1 MYKKICVIGE
11 GITSLIVT
19 RVLLDLNLEIDL
31 VSESFFSSKKYDNR
45 SLAISYSNFEYLKN
59 LKILD
64 KKNHTWKINEINLFN
79 AKNNQNI
86 SKIFDFKNRQNKPL
100 FIMAGYKNLVL
111 DLKEKIVKNSSLKI
125 YSTKIAKKI
134 IKDLTIHNIKSSYN
148 YSLVINCNNSNII
161 NNKFFNKK
169 IKKSYFSVS
178 FTSII
183 NHKNIKNEI
192 ASQFFMNQGPM
203 AFLPLSNSK
212 TFVIW
217 SVNEKHLSNKNKINY
232 SLFKKQIKKNVENN
246 LQIISLSKINQF
258 NLHFMVPREYYYENI
273 LSFGEALHQVHPLSG
288 QGLNM
293 IIRDIKLLNYIIKK
307 NMDLGLDLSVSVLKE
322 FRDEVKSYNY
332 LFSKSIDLTEKYFSI
347 NNEIFN
353 EISNQCLK
361 NINKNISLKN
371 ILIDIADKGINIQ
384 NW

>member
-183 NHKNIKNEI
+183 NHKNIKNE
-192 ASQFFMNQGPM
+192 
-203 AFLPLSNSK
+203 
-212 TFVIW
+212 
-217 SVNEKHLSNKNKINY
+217 
-232 SLFKKQIKKNVENN
+232 
-246 LQIISLSKINQF
+246 
-258 NLHFMVPREYYYENI
+258 
-273 LSFGEALHQVHPLSG
+273 
-288 QGLNM
+288 
-293 IIRDIKLLNYIIKK
+293 
-307 NMDLGLDLSVSVLKE
+307 
-322 FRDEVKSYNY
+322 
-332 LFSKSIDLTEKYFSI
+332 
-347 NNEIFN
+347 
-353 EISNQCLK
+353 
-361 NINKNISLKN
+361 
-371 ILIDIADKGINIQ
+371 
-384 NW
+384 

>member
-1 MYKKICVIGE
+1 
-11 GITSLIVT
+11 
-19 RVLLDLNLEIDL
+19 
-31 VSESFFSSKKYDNR
+31 
-45 SLAISYSNFEYLKN
+45 
-59 LKILD
+59 
-64 KKNHTWKINEINLFN
+64 
-79 AKNNQNI
+79 
-86 SKIFDFKNRQNKPL
+86 
-100 FIMAGYKNLVL
+100 MAGYKNLVL

>member
-1 MYKKICVIGE
+1 
-11 GITSLIVT
+11 
-19 RVLLDLNLEIDL
+19 
-31 VSESFFSSKKYDNR
+31 
-45 SLAISYSNFEYLKN
+45 
-59 LKILD
+59 D

-217 SVNEKHLSNKNKINY
+217 SVNEKHLSNKNKI
-232 SLFKKQIKKNVENN
+232 
-246 LQIISLSKINQF
+246 
-258 NLHFMVPREYYYENI
+258 
-273 LSFGEALHQVHPLSG
+273 
-288 QGLNM
+288 
-293 IIRDIKLLNYIIKK
+293 
-307 NMDLGLDLSVSVLKE
+307 
-322 FRDEVKSYNY
+322 
-332 LFSKSIDLTEKYFSI
+332 
-347 NNEIFN
+347 
-353 EISNQCLK
+353 
-361 NINKNISLKN
+361 
-371 ILIDIADKGINIQ
+371 
-384 NW
+384 